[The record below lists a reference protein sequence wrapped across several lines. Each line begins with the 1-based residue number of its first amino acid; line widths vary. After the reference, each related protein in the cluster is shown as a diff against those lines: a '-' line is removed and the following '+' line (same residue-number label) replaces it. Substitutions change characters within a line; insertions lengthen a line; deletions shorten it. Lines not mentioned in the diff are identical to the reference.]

1 MDIGDVSKDIKD
13 FFEASITNDINLKER
28 IDTITYYYD
37 KIQSLIT
44 KLNQLYN
51 IELNILKNIL
61 SNVESPATELFS
73 TSHLTQVQ
81 TNIEEYYK
89 VYKENKEKQTD
100 MQTTLPENYTELKL
114 SLYKDVYSTIMNF
127 RTFLLGDG
135 EAIQYRIATK
145 IEMGKKN
152 SFVNEIII
160 NEEDYLKIFR
170 LDRSSMSSAIKGKN
184 IQEILDIIGKGNEK
198 TNAELLQTIIFSN
211 TAKLR
216 QSKLSELYAD
226 TTNVTDTTLQKVY
239 NRYNRQKSKNII
251 PFRNQGSL
259 YEIYVKVKEDPNT
272 RKLNKYLQE
281 SSGNV
286 PFYKGGD
293 YKNFQ
298 IKLFN
303 ASVATLDTMRR
314 ALNSIYEILDKN
326 INASKNK
333 SNQEKIEITKKLAQ
347 DLINFYTVN
356 SKDFKIADIAQD
368 AINEVIGA
376 VVNK

>member
-1 MDIGDVSKDIKD
+1 MDIGDISKDIKD

-28 IDTITYYYD
+28 TDAITYYYD

-61 SNVESPATELFS
+61 SNVDSPTTELFS

-100 MQTTLPENYTELKL
+100 MQTPLPENYTELKL
-114 SLYKDVYSTIMNF
+114 NLYKDVYSTIMNF

-145 IEMGKKN
+145 IEMGKKK

-160 NEEDYLKIFR
+160 NEEDYLKILR

-184 IQEILDIIGKGNEK
+184 IQEILNIIGKSNEK
-198 TNAELLQTIIFSN
+198 ANAELLQTIIFSN

-226 TTNVTDTTLQKVY
+226 TTNTTDTTLQKVY
-239 NRYNRQKSKNII
+239 NRYNRQKNKNII

-281 SSGNV
+281 SSGNI

-314 ALNSIYEILDKN
+314 ALNSIYEILDKS

-347 DLINFYTVN
+347 DLINFYTIN